1 MMKKAWLLF
10 PLPLV
15 FSGCD
20 KAWDTSHVETEQ
32 APLEAPACDCKQA
45 ARAEEPSERVDM
57 KTVDLVNAP
66 SRGPANAKVN
76 LVVYSDFECPFCKKV
91 MKTVD
96 ELSAAYPNDL
106 RVVIK
111 QRPLPFH
118 EHAALAAKA
127 ALVAQKEGKFW
138 EFEKAVFA
146 SRTALDQEELERIAE
161 EVGMNVERFRTALAS
176 PDLDTELERD
186 LAEAERVGAKG
197 TPTILVNG
205 KRIPGAQPYEVFA
218 DAIDEALR

>member
-1 MMKKAWLLF
+1 MNKAWLLF
-10 PLPLV
+10 PLPLLL
-15 FSGCD
+15 SGCD
-20 KAWDTSHVETEQ
+20 KAWDTSHVESDQ
-32 APLEAPACDCKQA
+32 AGLEAPACDCKEK
-45 ARAEEPSERVDM
+45 ARADDATERVDM

-66 SRGPANAKVN
+66 ARGPANAKVN
-76 LVVYSDFECPFCKKV
+76 LVVYSDFQCPFCRKA

-96 ELSAAYPNDL
+96 ELSLAYPRDL
-106 RVVIK
+106 RVVFK

-146 SRTALDQEELERIAE
+146 SRTELDQEELEHIAE
-161 EVGMNVERFRTALAS
+161 DVGMNVERFRTALAS
-176 PDLDTELERD
+176 PELDVALERE

-197 TPTILVNG
+197 TPTFLVNG

-218 DAIDEALR
+218 DAIEEALR

>member
-10 PLPLV
+10 PLPVL

-20 KAWDTSHVETEQ
+20 KAWDTPHVESDQ
-32 APLEAPACDCKQA
+32 AGLEAPECDCKA
-45 ARAEEPSERVDM
+45 KARADDPSERVDM

-66 SRGPANAKVN
+66 ARGPANAKVT
-76 LVVYSDFECPFCKKV
+76 LVVYSDFECPFCKKA

-96 ELSAAYPNDL
+96 ELSANYPNEL
-106 RVVIK
+106 RVVFK

-118 EHAALAAKA
+118 EHAELAAKA

-146 SRTALDQEELERIAE
+146 SRTKLDQAELERIAE
-161 EVGMNVERFRTALAS
+161 EVGMNLERFRTALAS
-176 PDLDTELERD
+176 PELDVALERD

-197 TPTILVNG
+197 TPTFLVNG